1 MQQGSSVTTR
11 SSDSDTDRCCRQY
24 HGGLLNT
31 RVFHF
36 DPAENKP
43 GLPHNVA
50 ALVHKVSPDS
60 VDISLVSTDVLET
73 RTLIIQAGCFGE
85 HSFTT
90 ATFGDGRTLAVDGK
104 HLQVKLAP
112 GAQVDINLGMVLHA
126 STDPSYLRPWDDASS
141 TQTPQSQSIR
151 SMAEVTSKL

>member
-1 MQQGSSVTTR
+1 M
-11 SSDSDTDRCCRQY
+11 
-24 HGGLLNT
+24 
-31 RVFHF
+31 
-36 DPAENKP
+36 
-43 GLPHNVA
+43 A

-73 RTLIIQAGCFGE
+73 RTLIIQAGC
-85 HSFTT
+85 TT

-126 STDPSYLRPWDDASS
+126 STDPSYLRPWDDPTS

-151 SMAEVTSKL
+151 SMAEATSKL